1 MRVDTFLFFQLV
13 PLAFTGS
20 AVLPDASAPS
30 TCDAATVDLRRRCTQ
45 PAGSDGSK
53 EENHQEDSSLLQ
65 IKKSTAQVTS
75 LHKFKENWWT
85 SQHRTTANDMKAFSH
100 ISHNVD
106 CDVREAAKWYSETL
120 GFVDAYN
127 IEDPGGFGS
136 AYWPKMGNTKD
147 CIICV
152 DICSGMGAT
161 DGCLADFKWIW
172 HPGFNLYFELI
183 QFHVPKP
190 KKLETG
196 KAWDLNGWRH
206 IALEVENATD
216 VYYRIK
222 DLPGVEVQ
230 ALGPPG
236 PLAVTVNGTPQGNA
250 AFIFFYW
257 KDKFGVFWEMEQG
270 RQFAAPLPLAG
281 IGGGTFSAVA

>member
-1 MRVDTFLFFQLV
+1 VDTFLFFQLV

-20 AVLPDASAPS
+20 AVLLDASAPS
-30 TCDAATVDLRRRCTQ
+30 TCDAASVDLRRRCTQ

-206 IALEVENATD
+206 IALEVDMRQTCTSGSKTC
-216 VYYRIK
+216 R
-222 DLPGVEVQ
+222 
-230 ALGPPG
+230 ALKCRLRVHLG
-236 PLAVTVNGTPQGNA
+236 LS
-250 AFIFFYW
+250 
-257 KDKFGVFWEMEQG
+257 
-270 RQFAAPLPLAG
+270 PLPSMGQSRVMRHSFSSTGRTSSASSGRWSRAASSLPLCPWLALE
-281 IGGGTFSAVA
+281 VARSLL